1 MKAMSLDEFRS
12 RAFGTVVFAG
22 GGNRCWWQAGVVEGL
37 KGASLWQPQTYVGAS
52 AGASIAVA
60 AVTDRLRASLAVAVE
75 RFQRT
80 SANVEWTNLLRGR
93 RPFVL
98 PAIYPDWIQSFL
110 SESDFQRLKASP
122 ISVQVAITRPIRFL
136 PSSVSTAI
144 ALGLYATE
152 KFWLRTL
159 HSRLPHAVGLRSE
172 HVVINDCDT
181 LDEASTLLLASSA
194 AVPITPT
201 HKVSGRV
208 ALDGGFYD
216 SVPLPKPDHHSGDT
230 LVLLTRH
237 KPERP
242 QLFEAEGR
250 FYLQPKS
257 TVPVINMDCTNP
269 VGVQSTFEQGLME
282 AIELRGATP

>member
-1 MKAMSLDEFRS
+1 MKAMSLGEFRS

-37 KGASLWQPQTYVGAS
+37 KGASLWQPRTYVGAS

-60 AVTDRLRASLAVAVE
+60 AATDRLRSSLAVAVE
-75 RFQRT
+75 QFSRT
-80 SANVEWTNLLRGR
+80 HANVEWTKLLKGR

-98 PAIYPDWIQSFL
+98 PAIYSDWIQSFL
-110 SESDFQRLKASP
+110 NTTGFQTLKASP
-122 ISVQVAITRPIRFL
+122 IKVHVAITRPIRRL
-136 PSSVSTAI
+136 PSAVSTLI
-144 ALGLYATE
+144 ALGLYSTE

-159 HSRLPHAVGLRSE
+159 HSKLPHLVGLRSE
-172 HVVINDCDT
+172 HVVINHCNT
-181 LDEASTLLLASSA
+181 LPEASQLLLASSA

-216 SVPLPKPDHHSGDT
+216 SVPLPKPETSNGDT

-242 QLFEAEGR
+242 QLFEADGR
-250 FYLQPKS
+250 VYLQPKS
-257 TVPVINMDCTNP
+257 MVPVINMDCTNP
-269 VGVQSTFEQGLME
+269 VGVQRTFEQGLLE
-282 AIELRGATP
+282 AIELRGATL